1 MAVNA
6 SVAFDLPP
14 LPTYTLSVREP
25 LLPPIPDN
33 VLALILPIIAYWGM
47 SMVYHFIDVNGY
59 FEKYRLH
66 TPAEVLKRNK
76 VTRWEVVRDVILQQ
90 VIQTIAGYGMSYFD
104 AAETVGREGYDM
116 AVWATRL
123 RLLQRAIPPTLAL
136 VGVDAVGLAKS
147 VSQNGHTML
156 AGALAG
162 GAYPS
167 VVQSLIL
174 ESGAEVVAPAFTSW
188 ELSVASFIYWYF
200 VPALQFLLAISIVD
214 TWQYFLHRAM
224 HLNRWLYGKLRNP
237 ISSLVKFDC
246 VSNISP
252 VTFHSRHH
260 RLYVPY
266 AFGALYN
273 HPVEGFLLDTAG
285 TGIGFLVSGMTNR
298 QAMWFFTCSTI
309 KTVDDHCGYAFPWDP
324 LQHFTSNNAAY
335 HDIHHQSWGIKTNF
349 SQPFFIFWDRLLNT
363 QWKGEVKLRYE
374 RARESAQKQV
384 DMDAAQAKTA
394 APAVPIIEEREH
406 ERVVVSPEGP
416 ATRTRLRRKTVD
428 SLKGP
433 SHGVPGSVLHN

>member
-33 VLALILPIIAYWGM
+33 VLALMLPIIAYWGL
-47 SMVYHFIDVNGY
+47 SMVYHFIDVYGY
-59 FEKYRLH
+59 FEQYRLH

-76 VTRWEVVRDVILQQ
+76 VSRWEVVRDVILQQ
-90 VIQTIAGYGMSYFD
+90 VIQTIAGLAMSYFD
-104 AAETVGREGYDM
+104 PIETVGREDYDI

-123 RLLQRAIPPTLAL
+123 RLVQKAIPPTLAL
-136 VGVDAVGLAKS
+136 IGVDAVGLAKS
-147 VSQNGHTML
+147 MSQSGHTML

-162 GAYPS
+162 GSYPG

-174 ESGAEVVAPAFTSW
+174 DSGAEVVAPAFASW
-188 ELSVASFIYWYF
+188 ELSVASFIYWYM
-200 VPALQFLLAISIVD
+200 VPSLQFMLAVSILD

-224 HLNRWLYGKLRNP
+224 HLNRWLY
-237 ISSLVKFDC
+237 
-246 VSNISP
+246 

-298 QAMWFFTCSTI
+298 QGMLFFTFSTI

-324 LQHFTSNNAAY
+324 LQHVTSNNAAY

-374 RARESAQKQV
+374 RARESAQQQV
-384 DMDAAQAKTA
+384 DLDAAQAKA
-394 APAVPIIEEREH
+394 AASAMPVIEEREH

-416 ATRTRLRRKTVD
+416 AARTRLRRKTVD

>member
-14 LPTYTLSVREP
+14 LPTYTLTAREHLLAP
-25 LLPPIPDN
+25 LPDSI
-33 VLALILPIIAYWGM
+33 LTLILPVIAYWGM
-47 SMVYHFIDVNGY
+47 SMIYHFLDVNDY
-59 FEKYRLH
+59 FVEYRLH

-76 VTRWEVVRDVILQQ
+76 VTRWEVVRDVVLQQ
-90 VIQTIAGYGMSYFD
+90 VIQTLAGFAFIYFD
-104 AAETVGREGYDM
+104 AEETVGREKYDV
-116 AVWATRL
+116 AVWAQRL
-123 RLLQRAIPPTLAL
+123 RITQKAVPSLLAL
-136 VGVDAVGLAKS
+136 VGVDAISLGKS
-147 VSQNGHTML
+147 MSQSGYTML
-156 AGALAG
+156 AGVLAG
-162 GAYPS
+162 GSYPG
-167 VVQSLIL
+167 VTQSIVLDN
-174 ESGAEVVAPAFTSW
+174 GAEAVAPAFTNW
-188 ELSVASFIYWYF
+188 ELAVAGFIYWYF
-200 VPALQFLLAISIVD
+200 VPTLQFLLAISIVD

-224 HLNRWLYGKLRNP
+224 HLNRWLY
-237 ISSLVKFDC
+237 
-246 VSNISP
+246 

-285 TGIGFLVSGMTNR
+285 TGIGFLVSGMTTR
-298 QAMWFFTCSTI
+298 QAMWFFTMSTI

-349 SQPFFIFWDRLLNT
+349 SQPFFIFWDRLLGT
-363 QWKGEVKLRYE
+363 QWTGEVKLRYE
-374 RARESAQKQV
+374 RARENAQKQV
-384 DMDAAQAKTA
+384 DLDAAQAPDTT
-394 APAVPIIEEREH
+394 PTVTVTEEREP

-416 ATRTRLRRKTVD
+416 AARTRLRRKTVD

>member
-1 MAVNA
+1 MAANA

-14 LPTYTLSVREP
+14 LPSYTLTERQPVF
-25 LLPPIPDN
+25 PPIPDN
-33 VLALILPIIAYWGM
+33 AVALFLPIIAYWALSGI
-47 SMVYHFIDVNGY
+47 YHYLDVNNY
-59 FEKYRLH
+59 FEQYRLH
-66 TPAEVLKRNK
+66 TPAELLKRNR
-76 VTRWEVVRDVILQQ
+76 VSRWEVVRDVILQQ
-90 VIQTIAGYGMSYFD
+90 IIQTIAGWSVAYFD
-104 AAETVGREGYDM
+104 PPEMTGLDDYNVAT
-116 AVWATRL
+116 WAQRV
-123 RLLQRAIPPTLAL
+123 RIAQRAIPTILTIL
-136 VGVDAVGLAKS
+136 GLDAPGLAKS
-147 VSQNGHTML
+147 VSQNGHSIL

-162 GAYPS
+162 GSYPGM
-167 VVQSLIL
+167 VQSMIL
-174 ESGAEVVAPAFTSW
+174 DNGAEVTAPAFAGW
-188 ELSVASFIYWYF
+188 ELALASFVYWYF
-200 VPALQFLLAISIVD
+200 VPALQFLIAISIVD

-224 HLNRWLYGKLRNP
+224 HLNRWLY
-237 ISSLVKFDC
+237 
-246 VSNISP
+246 

-285 TGIGFLVSGMTNR
+285 TGIAFLLTGMTNR

-335 HDIHHQSWGIKTNF
+335 HDIHHQSWGIKSNF

-374 RARESAQKQV
+374 RARDNAQKQV
-384 DMDAAQAKTA
+384 DMETAQATEA
-394 APAVPIIEEREH
+394 AANEVTTPAIEPQP
-406 ERVVVSPEGP
+406 VVVSSEGP
-416 ATRTRLRRKTVD
+416 AARTRLRRKTVD

>member
-14 LPTYTLSVREP
+14 LPSYTLSVREP
-25 LLPPIPDN
+25 LFPPIPDN
-33 VLALILPIIAYWGM
+33 VVSLLLPIIAYWAL
-47 SMVYHFIDVNGY
+47 SMVYHYLDVNEY
-59 FEKYRLH
+59 FVQYRLH
-66 TPAEVLKRNK
+66 TPAEVLKRNR

-90 VIQTIAGYGMSYFD
+90 VVQTVAGMGMAYFD
-104 AAETVGREGYDM
+104 PEEM
-116 AVWATRL
+116 RL
-123 RLLQRAIPPTLAL
+123 RILQKAVPPLLAL
-136 VGVDAVGLAKS
+136 VGLDATGLAKS
-147 VSQNGHTML
+147 ASQSGHAML

-162 GAYPS
+162 GSYPD
-167 VVQSLIL
+167 VTQSLIL
-174 ESGAEVVAPAFTSW
+174 ETGAEVVAPAFASW
-188 ELSVASFIYWYF
+188 ELAVAGFIYWYF
-200 VPALQFLLAISIVD
+200 IPALQFMLAVSIVD

-224 HLNRWLYGKLRNP
+224 HLNRWLY
-237 ISSLVKFDC
+237 
-246 VSNISP
+246 

-285 TGIGFLVSGMTNR
+285 TGVGFLVSGMTNR
-298 QAMWFFTCSTI
+298 QAMWFFTFSTI

-349 SQPFFIFWDRLLNT
+349 SQPFFIFWDRLLGT
-363 QWKGEVKLRYE
+363 QWKGDVKLRYE
-374 RARESAQKQV
+374 RTRETAQKQV
-384 DMDAAQAKTA
+384 DIDATKAAKTT
-394 APAVPIIEEREH
+394 PAVNVSEEREQ
-406 ERVVVSPEGP
+406 ERVIVSPEGP
-416 ATRTRLRRKTVD
+416 ATRTRLRRKTVTHVEN
-428 SLKGP
+428 LKGP

>member
-25 LLPPIPDN
+25 LLPPIPDA

-47 SMVYHFIDVNGY
+47 SMIYHFIDVYGY
-59 FEKYRLH
+59 FEEYRLH

-90 VIQTIAGYGMSYFD
+90 VIQTIAGLAMSQFD
-104 AAETVGREGYDM
+104 PVETVGREEYDV
-116 AVWATRL
+116 AVWATRV
-123 RLLQRAIPPTLAL
+123 RILQKAIPPMLAL
-136 VGVDAVGLAKS
+136 VGVDAAGLAKS
-147 VSQNGHTML
+147 VSQNGHVML

-162 GAYPS
+162 GSYPGA
-167 VVQSLIL
+167 VQSLIL
-174 ESGAEVVAPAFTSW
+174 DSGAEVIAPAFTSW

-200 VPALQFLLAISIVD
+200 VPALQFMLAVSIVD

-224 HLNRWLYGKLRNP
+224 HLNRWLY
-237 ISSLVKFDC
+237 
-246 VSNISP
+246 

-285 TGIGFLVSGMTNR
+285 TGIGFMVSGMTNR

-324 LQHFTSNNAAY
+324 LQHFTANNAAY

-349 SQPFFIFWDRLLNT
+349 SQPFFIFWDRLLST

-384 DMDAAQAKTA
+384 DIDATQAKVT
-394 APAVPIIEEREH
+394 VPTVSVTEEREH
-406 ERVVVSPEGP
+406 ETVVISPEGP

>member
-33 VLALILPIIAYWGM
+33 VLSLILPIIAYWGL

-90 VIQTIAGYGMSYFD
+90 VIQTIVGYVMTYFD
-104 AAETVGREGYDM
+104 AVEMVGREEYDV

-162 GAYPS
+162 GCYPD

-174 ESGAEVVAPAFTSW
+174 DNGAEIVAPAFTSW
-188 ELSVASFIYWYF
+188 ELAVASFIYWYL
-200 VPALQFLLAISIVD
+200 VPALQFLLAICVVD

-224 HLNRWLYGKLRNP
+224 HLNRWLY
-237 ISSLVKFDC
+237 
-246 VSNISP
+246 

-273 HPVEGFLLDTAG
+273 HPVEGFFLDTAG
-285 TGIGFLVSGMTNR
+285 TGVGFLISGMTSR

-363 QWKGEVKLRYE
+363 QWKGDVKLRYE

-384 DMDAAQAKTA
+384 DMDAAQAKAA
-394 APAVPIIEEREH
+394 APVMPIIEEREH
-406 ERVVVSPEGP
+406 ERVVVSPDAP
-416 ATRTRLRRKTVD
+416 ASRTRLRRKTVD

>member
-1 MAVNA
+1 MAVNV

-25 LLPPIPDN
+25 LLPPVPDN
-33 VLALILPIIAYWGM
+33 VVALILPIIAYWGL

-59 FEKYRLH
+59 FEQYRLH

-104 AAETVGREGYDM
+104 ATETVGREEYDV

-123 RLLQRAIPPTLAL
+123 RLLQRAIPPALGL
-136 VGVDAVGLAKS
+136 VGVDAAGLAKS
-147 VSQNGHTML
+147 MSQSGHTML

-162 GAYPS
+162 GSYPG

-174 ESGAEVVAPAFTSW
+174 ESGAEVVAPAFARW
-188 ELSVASFIYWYF
+188 EVAVASFIYWYF

-224 HLNRWLYGKLRNP
+224 HLNRWLY
-237 ISSLVKFDC
+237 
-246 VSNISP
+246 

-384 DMDAAQAKTA
+384 DMDAAQAKAA
-394 APAVPIIEEREH
+394 APAVPVIEQREH

-433 SHGVPGSVLHN
+433 SHAVPGSVLHN